1 MKRGFDGGLGQ
12 FWGSPLTL
20 GFHGKVFWVYEGK
33 ALKLV
38 LVEVHDDLLV
48 WRGENRWMAG
58 EKAVKVL
65 CIPATLQ
72 EGEKNK
78 RGM

>member
-1 MKRGFDGGLGQ
+1 MEGWVSFRR
-12 FWGSPLTL
+12 SPLTL
-20 GFHGKVFWVYEGK
+20 GFHGRVFGVYEGK
-33 ALKLV
+33 ALELV

>member
-1 MKRGFDGGLGQ
+1 MVVG
-12 FWGSPLTL
+12 GSPLTL
-20 GFHGKVFWVYEGK
+20 GFYDSVFKVYEGK
-33 ALKLV
+33 ALELV

-48 WRGENRWMAG
+48 WRGENRRMAG

-72 EGEKNK
+72 EEEKKK

>member
-1 MKRGFDGGLGQ
+1 MEGWVSFRGT
-12 FWGSPLTL
+12 PLTL
-20 GFHGKVFWVYEGK
+20 GFHGREFRVYEGK
-33 ALKLV
+33 ALEFV

>member
-1 MKRGFDGGLGQ
+1 MEGWVSFR
-12 FWGSPLTL
+12 GSPLTL

-38 LVEVHDDLLV
+38 LVKVHDDLLV